1 MRLELTHTLRRAGN
15 ALLLAALTQA
25 GLAAAQSVDEGV
37 LQSLEPKFA
46 AIQPR
51 MVAWRRDIH
60 QHAELSGQEAR
71 TAKVVADHLR
81 KLGMEVKTGVGGHG
95 VIGVLKGG
103 QPGKVVAL
111 RADMDALPVAEVTG
125 LPFASQAKQMNMGKE
140 SPVMHACGH
149 DGHTAMLMGVAEVL
163 AGMRDRIPG
172 TVKFIFQPAEE
183 GTSVEPTPGMS
194 WGAKAMVEQGALEN
208 PKPDVAFAVHIIP
221 NLPSGTLGYRS
232 GPIFAS
238 SDVVRIKVTGKQTH
252 GGFPWNGVDPV
263 VVSAQIVTALQT
275 VVSRQL
281 NITREPA
288 VLSIGQINGGNR
300 ENIIPESVE
309 MAGTLRAFDEAMR
322 ADAKQRIERTVTSI
336 ASASGAT
343 AEVSYPTAGYPVTR
357 NPDDLVKAMVPVLHK
372 VSGGKAIE
380 VPKFMASEDFSEFQQ
395 FIPGMY
401 IVLGAPPEGRTP
413 ATAAPNHNPGFDFDE
428 GTMPTGAKALAAMT
442 LEYLSQP

>member
-1 MRLELTHTLRRAGN
+1 MKNERPCTLRRVGN
-15 ALLLAALTQA
+15 VLLLTLLTQA
-25 GLAAAQSVDEGV
+25 GLAAAQSLDEAD
-37 LQSLEPKFA
+37 LQGLEPKFT
-46 AIQPR
+46 AIQPK

-71 TAKVVADHLR
+71 TAKVVAEHLR
-81 KLGMEVKTGVGGHG
+81 TLGMEVKTGIGGHG

-111 RADMDALPVAEVTG
+111 RADMDALPVAESTG
-125 LPFASQAKQMNMGKE
+125 LPFASKARQVHMGKE

-172 TVKFIFQPAEE
+172 SVKFIFQPAEE

-221 NLPSGTLGYRS
+221 NLPSGVLGYRS

-238 SDVVRIKVTGKQTH
+238 SDVVRIKVNGKQTH

-263 VVSAQIVTALQT
+263 VVSAQIVTGLQT

-300 ENIIPESVE
+300 ENIIPDSVE
-309 MAGTLRAFDEAMR
+309 MAGTLRAFDETMR
-322 ADAKQRIERTVTSI
+322 ADAKRRIEQIATSI
-336 ASASGAT
+336 ASASGAS
-343 AEVSYPTAGYPVTR
+343 AEVSYPTSGYPVTK
-357 NPDDLVKAMVPVLHK
+357 NPDDLVKAMIPVLNK
-372 VSGGKAIE
+372 VSGGKAME

-401 IVLGAPPEGRTP
+401 IVLGAPPADKTP
-413 ATAAPNHNPGFDFDE
+413 DTAAPNHNPAFDFDE
-428 GTMPTGAKALAAMT
+428 GAMPIGAKALAAMA
-442 LEYLSQP
+442 LEYLSQH